1 MRGYL
6 VDIGEVVAPLL
17 ILAGIWTRAA
27 ALVLVA
33 NMIVAVLL
41 VHTAEFFTLSFV
53 GCPRLD
59 EVRSKPH

>member
-1 MRGYL
+1 M
-6 VDIGEVVAPLL
+6 